1 MPSALPPLTSLR
13 AFEAAARHR
22 SLKKAAH
29 ELNVTPAA
37 ISHQI
42 QQLEDFLGVRLFR
55 RLHRGIEIT
64 EVAHLFIPKLQ
75 EGFDCLRQAVDQV
88 REFHGG
94 DVLTV
99 VASPSFASH
108 WLMPRLHHFVTGH
121 PHIDVRVSTRMR
133 QFSRMPRGQMGDAQ
147 SVMEWVDEVDV
158 VVVFGNGDYPGL
170 RVDKLLSLSIT
181 PLCSPALLD
190 SEPPLRSPE
199 DLRHHKLLH
208 DDRGVLYQGR
218 AYWDVWLEKA
228 GVTGIDTRQGAHF
241 THSILALEAAS
252 AKLGVVV
259 STQVLAATDLATGR
273 LVAPFPLE
281 VPLESAYYV
290 IRNETASKRPV
301 VTAFVDWLLAQAACG
316 DLKAI

>member
-1 MPSALPPLTSLR
+1 MPTPLPPLTALR
-13 AFEAAARHR
+13 AFEAAARHL

-64 EVAHLFIPKLQ
+64 EVAHIFIPKLQ
-75 EGFDCLRQAVDQV
+75 EGFDCLREAVDQV
-88 REFHGG
+88 RDFHGA
-94 DVLTV
+94 DVLTI
-99 VASPSFASH
+99 VASPSFASY
-108 WLMPRLHHFVTGH
+108 WLMPRLHHFVSEH

-133 QFSRMPRGQMGDAQ
+133 QFSRMPRWQMGDVQ

-158 VVVFGNGDYPGL
+158 VVVFGHGDYPGA

-181 PLCSPALLD
+181 PLCSPALTEGD
-190 SEPPLRSPE
+190 SPLRTPE

-218 AYWDVWLEKA
+218 AYWDIWLSRA
-228 GVTGIDTRQGAHF
+228 GVSGIDTRQGAHF
-241 THSILALEAAS
+241 THAILALEAAA

-259 STQVLAATDLATGR
+259 STKVLAATDLATGR
-273 LVAPFPLE
+273 LVAPFALE
-281 VPLESAYYV
+281 VPLESSYYV
-290 IRNETASKRPV
+290 VRNETAAKRQV
-301 VTAFVDWLLAQAACG
+301 VMAFTEWLLAQARQSA
-316 DLKAI
+316 